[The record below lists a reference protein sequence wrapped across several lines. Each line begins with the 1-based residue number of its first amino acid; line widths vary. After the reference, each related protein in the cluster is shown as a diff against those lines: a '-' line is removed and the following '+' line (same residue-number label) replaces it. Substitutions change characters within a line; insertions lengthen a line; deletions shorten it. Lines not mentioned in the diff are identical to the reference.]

1 MRSNW
6 RYPILQGSVINETLN
21 TTLRI
26 AQIRS
31 GPFCLTRDFFDEN
44 KPCTVKSIRDIQKG
58 KDSNLLKNELFL
70 NI

>member
-1 MRSNW
+1 MHSDRIPLDHELNK
-6 RYPILQGSVINETLN
+6 RTLN

-44 KPCTVKSIRDIQKG
+44 RPCTVKSIRDIQKG
-58 KDSNLLKNELFL
+58 KNSNLLKNELFL